1 VAGGARA
8 CHGGIRR
15 ASVTG
20 SGAPAFRPEATDESG
35 VRSIAPP
42 SAERTGQLLEALHSV
57 AHLVARE
64 PDSDTLFRE
73 LAPVLATAMRASVAA
88 VAPLVENTIGEL
100 VLAGDIPVAL
110 QPIVARSLAFVGQRR
125 QRTIVSDDSD
135 LLPGTATA
143 LRDTGWRDVV
153 LVPVLHHA
161 GHATAA
167 LLVANRVDGA
177 AFEPTDVRL
186 LETIAEQVV
195 VGIDRAQLFGRLDEW
210 SRTLEAL
217 LTFSASVHRHAEPEP
232 LVNDVLEH
240 AARFL
245 KADGGRAGIVHT
257 DAHGVVTLL
266 STGYWQSG
274 AWYREPRRWTHDEGV
289 AGRVFMHEFPYLTSD
304 YPTDPLGDPS
314 LQARGGVQHALAIPI
329 KDTSHAVIGFLE
341 LHRGSDH
348 PPFTWHD
355 AGFLESLADMT
366 AMAIENSRLMT
377 ELALKNYEIRQLF
390 ARHAE
395 RLEEERQHIARELHD
410 EAGQALVGVK
420 LSLQALSR
428 AIPDGL
434 PTVKT
439 PLDELRLQ
447 VNQATARLRQ
457 LARRLRPPAL
467 DQHGLTVAL
476 SQLTHELEERSGMT
490 IALDTEWLPER
501 RSPVLET
508 ALFRITQEAL
518 TNVAAHARASEVCV
532 RIGECERAMWLLVTD
547 NGCGF
552 DTQQQS
558 HGLGL
563 RGIAERVHVL
573 GGDLHLES
581 TSERGTRLRVRLP
594 IG

>member
-1 VAGGARA
+1 MTSPPLR
-8 CHGGIRR
+8 H
-15 ASVTG
+15 
-20 SGAPAFRPEATDESG
+20 PEGPVSDG

-42 SAERTGQLLEALHSV
+42 SAERAGQLLEALHSV

-73 LAPVLATAMRASVAA
+73 LAPVLARAMRASVAA
-88 VAPLVENTIGEL
+88 VAPLVENTVGEL
-100 VLAGDIPVAL
+100 VVTGQVPVAL
-110 QPIVARSLAFVGQRR
+110 QPVLARSLAWVGQRR
-125 QRTIVSDDSD
+125 QRVIVGGATEVM
-135 LLPGTATA
+135 PGTSVA
-143 LRDTGWRDVV
+143 LQETGWRDVL

-167 LLVANRVDGA
+167 LLVANRNDGA

-195 VGIDRAQLFGRLDEW
+195 VGVDRAQLLGRLDEW

-217 LTFSASVHRHAEPEP
+217 LTFSASVHRHAEAEP

-245 KADGGRAGIVHT
+245 KADGGRAGVAHT
-257 DAHGVVTLL
+257 DGQGVVSLV
-266 STGYWQSG
+266 SSGYWQSG
-274 AWYREPRRWTHDEGV
+274 AWYREARRWRSDEGI
-289 AGRVFMHEFPYLTSD
+289 AGRVFQHEFPYLTSE
-304 YPTDPLGDPS
+304 YGSDPLGDPA
-314 LQARGGVQHALAIPI
+314 LQAHGTVHHALAIPI
-329 KDTSHAVIGFLE
+329 KDTTHAVIGFFE
-341 LHRGSDH
+341 LHRGADRA
-348 PPFTWHD
+348 PFTWNE

-377 ELALKNYEIRQLF
+377 ELALKNFEIRQLF

-457 LARRLRPPAL
+457 LARRLRPPSL
-467 DQHGLTVAL
+467 DQHGLTFAL
-476 SQLTHELEERSGMT
+476 SQLTHELEQRSG
-490 IALDTEWLPER
+490 IAITFDTEWLPER

-518 TNVAAHARASEVCV
+518 TNVAAHAKASQVTV
-532 RIGECERAMWLLVTD
+532 QIGECEQAMWLHITD

-573 GGDLHLES
+573 GGELRLES
-581 TSERGTRLRVRLP
+581 GEQGTRLLVRLP
-594 IG
+594 IR

>member
-1 VAGGARA
+1 MSGTSAR
-8 CHGGIRR
+8 
-15 ASVTG
+15 
-20 SGAPAFRPEATDESG
+20 RPDESSPDD
-35 VRSIAPP
+35 VRSISPP
-42 SAERTGQLLEALHSV
+42 SAERSGQLLEALHSV

-73 LAPVLATAMRASVAA
+73 LAPVLAGAMRASVAA

-100 VLAGDIPVAL
+100 VLAGEVPAEL
-110 QPIVARSLAFVGQRR
+110 QPVLARSLAWVGQRR
-125 QRTIVSDDSD
+125 QRMIVSDPSD
-135 LLPGTATA
+135 VLPGTQTA
-143 LRDTGWRDVV
+143 LRDTPWQDVL

-167 LLVANRVDGA
+167 LFVADRHDGDP
-177 AFEPTDVRL
+177 FQPTDVRL

-195 VGIDRAQLFGRLDEW
+195 VGVDRAQLFGRLDEW

-217 LTFSASVHRHAEPEP
+217 LTFSASVHRHAEAEP
-232 LVNDVLEH
+232 LVNDVVEH

-257 DAHGVVTLL
+257 DANGSSALV

-274 AWYREPRRWTHDEGV
+274 AWYREPRRWRVGEGI
-289 AGRVFMHEFPYLTSD
+289 AGRVFEHEFPYLTAD
-304 YPTDPLGDPS
+304 YASDPLGDPA
-314 LQARGGVQHALAIPI
+314 LQAHGTVHHALAIPI
-329 KDTSHAVIGFLE
+329 KDTGHAVIGFFE
-341 LHRGSDH
+341 LHRGPDRA
-348 PPFTWHD
+348 PFTWNE

-476 SQLTHELEERSGMT
+476 SQLTHELEERSGMSIT
-490 IALDTEWLPER
+490 LDTAWLPER

-518 TNVAAHARASEVCV
+518 TNVAAHARASQVMV
-532 RIGECERAMWLLVTD
+532 QIGECERAMWLHITD
-547 NGCGF
+547 DGCGF

-573 GGDLHLES
+573 GGELRLDS
-581 TSERGTRLRVRLP
+581 TNERGTRLLVRLP
-594 IG
+594 IS

>member
-1 VAGGARA
+1 M
-8 CHGGIRR
+8 
-15 ASVTG
+15 TG
-20 SGAPAFRPEATDESG
+20 TPVRRPEDDPARD

-42 SAERTGQLLEALHSV
+42 SAERSGQLLDALHSV

-64 PDSDTLFRE
+64 PDSDALFRE
-73 LAPVLATAMRASVAA
+73 LAPVLAGAMRASVAA

-100 VLAGDIPVAL
+100 VIAGEVPADLRPVL
-110 QPIVARSLAFVGQRR
+110 ARSLAWVGQRR
-125 QRTIVSDDSD
+125 QRTIVSDPSD
-135 LLPGTATA
+135 VLPGTQTA
-143 LRDTGWRDVV
+143 LRDTPWHDV
-153 LVPVLHHA
+153 LLAPVLHHA

-167 LLVANRVDGA
+167 LLVANRLDGA
-177 AFEPTDVRL
+177 PFEPTDVRL

-195 VGIDRAQLFGRLDEW
+195 VGVDRAQLFGRLDEW

-217 LTFSASVHRHAEPEP
+217 LTFSASVHRHAEAEP

-274 AWYREPRRWTHDEGV
+274 AWYREPRRWQRDEGI
-289 AGRVFMHEFPYLTSD
+289 AGRVFEHEFPYLTSE
-304 YPTDPLGDPS
+304 YSTDPLGDPV
-314 LQARGGVQHALAIPI
+314 LQAHGSVHHALAIPI
-329 KDTSHAVIGFLE
+329 KDTAHAVIGFFE
-341 LHRGSDH
+341 LHRGPDR
-348 PPFTWHD
+348 PPFTWNE

-377 ELALKNYEIRQLF
+377 QLALKNYEIRQLF

-476 SQLTHELEERSGMT
+476 SQLTHELEERSGMAIT
-490 IALDTEWLPER
+490 LDTEWLPER

-518 TNVAAHARASEVCV
+518 TNVAAHARASEVLV
-532 RIGECERAMWLLVTD
+532 QIGECEGAMWLHITD

-552 DTQQQS
+552 DAQQQTQ
-558 HGLGL
+558 GLGL
-563 RGIAERVHVL
+563 RGISERVHVL
-573 GGDLHLES
+573 GGELRLDS
-581 TSERGTRLRVRLP
+581 TSERGTRLLVRLP
-594 IG
+594 IT